1 MSFASCG
8 VTWIVNDSPAATRTR
23 RVQRARTSHSRPARG
38 RHSLSSVMRV
48 FCSFFSVR
56 CLPLDIPDSIEVSV
70 AGLELGGSIQ
80 GKDLKIPKGV
90 ELLFGAEAK
99 VAVVVAAKEE
109 AAPAPAE
116 GAAAPAAET
125 KA

>member
-1 MSFASCG
+1 MRELAWDTFG
-8 VTWIVNDSPAATRTR
+8 EKITHIDFK
-23 RVQRARTSHSRPARG
+23 RVQRDVATEADVELIFVGTPKGGLLNHLVT
-38 RHSLSSVMRV
+38 HV
-48 FCSFFSVR
+48 SVR

-70 AGLELGGSIQ
+70 AGLELGGAIQ

-116 GAAAPAAET
+116 GAAPAAET